1 VTFTWIGGAVIAW
14 ITFAF
19 FSPLRLAQSLM
30 FFSVFSASAIAIHTA
45 SAFNFQ
51 PQHLISVTLILS
63 LLVRRPTAVLRVFTK
78 PNWPLAWFFL
88 FLLAAILSAFVNGL
102 STVIAA
108 QIFHLMHGM
117 IVATGIAVVAS
128 NKASIGKLAKAM
140 IYGVTFSC
148 VWGIAE
154 ALATYGGI
162 EFPREIFNTSIS
174 PWAQGGGNT
183 IQDGSILRVA
193 SVSTEPSFWVRSII
207 CSLTL
212 VLLSRDIWF
221 STAQKSVIVILF
233 FLGVAVSTSSLGLIF
248 LPLVWLL
255 NIRRETIFY
264 IFMIFVSFL
273 VFCILVRDWI
283 YPFIDELVLSKFTTA
298 GSGLQRLIS
307 VFDGY
312 YAFIERPI
320 LGYGLGSFTSHDLIF
335 KILGSNGLIGGLVF
349 FLFVLS
355 IFFARWSCNN
365 IESKAALSTFL
376 MLLAMDTISG
386 FSYTYPIFWCL
397 LGLSVGSIWS
407 ESKSKPRLHFLL
419 NPRVH

>member
-1 VTFTWIGGAVIAW
+1 MTFTWIGGAVIAW

-19 FSPLRLAQSLM
+19 FFPLRLAQSLM
-30 FFSVFSASAIAIHTA
+30 FFSVFSASAIAIHAA
-45 SAFNFQ
+45 SEFNFQ

-63 LLVRRPTAVLRVFTK
+63 LLVRRPTAVLRVLTK
-78 PNWPLAWFFL
+78 SNWPLAWFSL
-88 FLLAAILSAFVNGL
+88 FFLAAILSAFLNGL
-102 STVIAA
+102 STVITA

-128 NKASIGKLAKAM
+128 NQESIGKLAKAM

-148 VWGIAE
+148 AWGIAE

-183 IQDGSILRVA
+183 IQDGAIVRVA
-193 SVSTEPSFWVRSII
+193 SVSTEPSFWIRSII

-221 STAQKSVIVILF
+221 SLAQSRVILILF
-233 FLGVAVSTSSLGLIF
+233 ILGVAVSTSSLGLIF
-248 LPLVWLL
+248 LPLAGIFA
-255 NIRRETIFY
+255 IRRGNIFY
-264 IFMIFVSFL
+264 IFMILVSFL
-273 VFCILVRDWI
+273 VFFILVQDWI
-283 YPFIDELVLSKFTTA
+283 YPIIDELLLSKFTTV

-335 KILGSNGLIGGLVF
+335 KILGSTGLVGGLIF
-349 FLFVLS
+349 SLFVLS

-376 MLLAMDTISG
+376 MLLAMDTIAG

-407 ESKSKPRLHFLL
+407 DSKSTGRLHSPL
-419 NPRVH
+419 NPRVG